1 MSNEHHDHPIN
12 FLVDKKHIDTTEDK
26 LTGAEI
32 KSLGSVQAGYE
43 LWQEVPGDKDIL
55 INDNDSVDIKSGM
68 KFFSTKPTID
78 PGVNFR
84 ESFRR

>member
-1 MSNEHHDHPIN
+1 MANEHSDHQIN
-12 FLVDKKHIDTTEDK
+12 IFVDKKHIKVAKNT

-32 KSLGSVQAGYE
+32 KTLGNVPPGYE

-55 INDNDSVDIKSGM
+55 VNDTDRIEIKSGM

-78 PGVNFR
+78 PGVK
-84 ESFRR
+84 